1 MLDFLLFRRLENRS
15 DADSSP
21 LQFRCAVLQVRRGAL
36 KTDMLLPNSNRPKPN
51 RLQSIMRHIHSVQQQ
66 DSLRRT
72 SGHPLLS
79 RFMNAKERVKKIFKA
94 REPGRPE
101 SPTRTPLRSARDSG
115 QVDPAEP
122 PSASSHRLSNGGE
135 HSVWIDLPEPWS
147 AEPPARSQTGGLRS
161 LMELSERNPLYDAES
176 DTEQAGPEPRY
187 RSGRK
192 GVQFAGELTWEE
204 NGPGSVPS
212 KQGPKGVPFNQHS
225 ANPLQGQ
232 TKSSFLTDGSRIEDL
247 WTSESA
253 GGRSE
258 RHVTNPLF
266 FQDERSDETSAAT
279 PQNPRSTE
287 RDDAGRA
294 IGVESLH
301 TARLSGHHRSS
312 APGALLKGMSPLG
325 LVAGK
330 GPSGPGIGQGGA
342 KELKVPYKRS
352 SLSS

>member
-1 MLDFLLFRRLENRS
+1 
-15 DADSSP
+15 
-21 LQFRCAVLQVRRGAL
+21 
-36 KTDMLLPNSNRPKPN
+36 MLLPNSNRPKPN

-79 RFMNAKERVKKIFKA
+79 RFMQAKERLKKVFKA

-122 PSASSHRLSNGGE
+122 PSASSHRLRNGGAIGE
-135 HSVWIDLPEPWS
+135 HSVWIDPPEPWS
-147 AEPPARSQTGGLRS
+147 AEPPAKSQTGKGSGLRS
-161 LMELSERNPLYDAES
+161 LMELSERNPLFDAES

-192 GVQFAGELTWEE
+192 GVQFAGELTREE
-204 NGPGSVPS
+204 DGSGSVPS
-212 KQGPKGVPFNQHS
+212 KPGPKGVPFNQYS
-225 ANPLQGQ
+225 ANPLQKQ
-232 TKSSFLTDGSRIEDL
+232 TESSFLTDGSRIEDP

-253 GGRSE
+253 GGPSE

-266 FQDERSDETSAAT
+266 FEDERSDETSAAT

-287 RDDAGRA
+287 RDETGRA

-301 TARLSGHHRSS
+301 AARLLGHHRSS

-330 GPSGPGIGQGGA
+330 GPDRG
-342 KELKVPYKRS
+342 
-352 SLSS
+352 